1 MCNQQR
7 GLLGADAV
15 CGGTHESGACLA
27 GLAYPMQK
35 DVELGATCLAVG
47 ERLVLRQ

>member
-1 MCNQQR
+1 MCNQQQ

-15 CGGTHESGACLA
+15 CGGTCLA
-27 GLAYPMQK
+27 CLAYPMQK